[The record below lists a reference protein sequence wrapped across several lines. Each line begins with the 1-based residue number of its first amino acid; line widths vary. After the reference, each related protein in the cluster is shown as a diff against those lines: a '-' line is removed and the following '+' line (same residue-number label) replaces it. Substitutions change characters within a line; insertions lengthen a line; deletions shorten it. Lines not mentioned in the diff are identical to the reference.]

1 MVGSGYCFLYR
12 APCLLSCAEFYLPRL
27 QYETLMGEFKETH
40 KQMETLKSSG
50 FNTGDI
56 KKDIG
61 SMEEEKDQ
69 LIRRIDRL
77 KKKVF

>member
-1 MVGSGYCFLYR
+1 MQYESLM
-12 APCLLSCAEFYLPRL
+12 AEF
-27 QYETLMGEFKETH
+27 KDTH

-77 KKKVF
+77 KKKVVVYAVFRDALI